1 MAVPLNRRP
10 LAKGAI
16 LMSLPSWRC
25 LLTGAP
31 QGSRRTRARRPRPP
45 ACRGP
50 RLTLERLEDR
60 TLLSGYTAST
70 VSDLIADVSAAN
82 AAGGA
87 NTITLVAG
95 KTFTLT
101 AVDNTTDG
109 ATGLPVIA
117 ATDNPTI
124 IGNGDVIGPGTANG
138 TPAFRLLDVAGGA
151 SLTLSG
157 LTLQGGLAFG
167 GGVSAEGGAIYN
179 QGTLSLTGVTV
190 QNNQA
195 LGSQGVSRGAAGG
208 SAAGGGVWSG
218 GALTLQNCTIQ
229 NNQAVGGRSEQHTSE
244 LPP

>member
-60 TLLSGYTAST
+60 ALLSGFTAST
-70 VSDLIADVSAAN
+70 VSELIADVTAAN

-95 KTFTLT
+95 KSFTLT
-101 AVDNTTDG
+101 VAGNSTDG

-117 ATDNPTI
+117 AHDSLTI
-124 IGNGDVIGPGTANG
+124 AGNGDVIARSTANG
-138 TPAFRLLDVAGGA
+138 TPAFRLLDVAAGA
-151 SLTLSG
+151 SLTLED
-157 LTLQGGLAFG
+157 LTLQGGLALG

-190 QNNQA
+190 QNNRA
-195 LGSQGVSRGAAGG
+195 LGSQGGYNG
-208 SAAGGGVWSG
+208 
-218 GALTLQNCTIQ
+218 
-229 NNQAVGGRSEQHTSE
+229 
-244 LPP
+244 